1 MNKKIM
7 IIGLAVLA
15 LSAALFAADEA
26 KTERL
31 TVPFSNPGKPGRVE
45 ISTMRGSIKVIG
57 YEGKEVTVEAFARE
71 QAVGAKGKD
80 EGFGIPMTPEPPQV
94 PGWHDMNRSKDQS
107 KEKEKAA
114 GLKKIP
120 TENLGLSA
128 EEDNNVVTIE
138 TESWKTAADLT
149 VRVPFN
155 TSLSL
160 EAQINGGIEVENVSG
175 EIEAENLNGPVTL
188 TNVSGSVTANTLN
201 GELKVVLA
209 KVTPDKPMSFST
221 MNGDIDVTLPA
232 ETKANVLLKTQRG
245 EVYSDFDISL
255 KSMPSKA
262 PEAPKKEGGKFRV
275 ALDNATYGSIN
286 GGGAEFRFENFNGNI
301 YIRKKK

>member
-1 MNKKIM
+1 MNKKLM
-7 IIGLAVLA
+7 IIGAAILVLA
-15 LSAALFAADEA
+15 GALLAADEA
-26 KTERL
+26 KSERI

-45 ISTMRGSIKVIG
+45 ISTMRGAIKVIG
-57 YEGKEVTVEAFARE
+57 YEGKDVVVEAVQRE
-71 QAVGAKGKD
+71 QVVGSKGKGEFD
-80 EGFGIPMTPEPPQV
+80 IPLPPEPPA
-94 PGWHDMNRSKDQS
+94 PWHNARGS
-107 KEKEKAA
+107 KEEVKEKAA

-138 TESWKTAADLT
+138 TESWKMAADLT

-155 TSLSL
+155 TSLNL
-160 EAQINGGIEVENVSG
+160 ETQMGGGIEVENVSG
-175 EIEAENLNGPVTL
+175 EIEAEALNGPVTL

-201 GELKVVLA
+201 GELKVVLL
-209 KVTPDKPMSFST
+209 KVASDKPMSFST

-245 EVYSDFDISL
+245 EVYSDFDIAL
-255 KSMPSKA
+255 KSMPSKPA
-262 PEAPKKEGGKFRV
+262 EAPKKEGGKYHV
-275 ALDNATYGSIN
+275 ALDSATYGAIN

>member
-1 MNKKIM
+1 MNKKLM
-7 IIGLAVLA
+7 IIGMAVLA

-31 TVPFSNPGKPGRVE
+31 TIPFSNPGKAGRVE

-57 YEGKEVTVEAFARE
+57 YEGKEVIVEAVARE
-71 QAVGAKGKD
+71 QAVKAKDKG
-80 EGFGIPMTPEPPQV
+80 EYSIPMPPEPPQV
-94 PGWHDMNRSKDQS
+94 PGWHDMGRTKDQA

-128 EEDNNVVTIE
+128 EEDNNVVTIQ

-160 EAQINGGIEVENVSG
+160 EAQVNGGIEVENVSG
-175 EIEAENLNGPVTL
+175 EIEAENLNGPLTL
-188 TNVSGSVTANTLN
+188 TNISGSVTANTLN

-255 KSMPSKA
+255 KSLPSKA

-275 ALDNATYGSIN
+275 ALDNATYGAIN